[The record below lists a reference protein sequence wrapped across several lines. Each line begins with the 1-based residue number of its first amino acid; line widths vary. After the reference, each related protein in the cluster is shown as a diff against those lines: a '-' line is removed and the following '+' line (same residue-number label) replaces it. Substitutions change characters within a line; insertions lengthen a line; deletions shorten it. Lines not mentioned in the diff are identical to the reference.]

1 MPEEARRKI
10 ISVNTKSA
18 PADKNSKIASQWLA
32 NNKQIIGIL
41 VVLVVLSLFFS
52 VFSDSFATTGNMLN
66 MLQQLAANLIVCVFM
81 TLVITTSGIDLSVG
95 SILSLA
101 SALIAVL
108 LKAGLGSFEAFL
120 IVLVIGAIAGLING
134 VVISYLSIPPFIVT
148 LASMIYIQGLALL
161 VTGGYS
167 IGIEGSAWLNAIG
180 QGRIVNIPVSAIIA
194 IIIVI
199 LGWSIL
205 TQTRFGTYV
214 IGIGSNEES
223 VRRSGVNIKKIKM
236 LTYMFSGMAASF
248 AGIVLATRLGSG
260 SSNVGTGFEME
271 VIAAVVLG
279 GTSLFGGIGTMLGSV
294 FGVFLIGV
302 IDNGLTLMNVSPYII
317 QIIQGSVL
325 LLAVIVNTHVFS
337 GKSLKRR

>member
-1 MPEEARRKI
+1 MIEAKGKMF
-10 ISVNTKSA
+10 SLN
-18 PADKNSKIASQWLA
+18 KNQNAEIKRNHAFSQWIA
-32 NNKQIIGIL
+32 KNKQIVGIF
-41 VVLVVLSLFFS
+41 VVLVILSLYFS
-52 VFSDSFATTGNMLN
+52 IFSNSFATSGNMLN

-108 LKAGLGSFEAFL
+108 LKTGLGSFEAFL
-120 IVLVIGAIAGLING
+120 IVLIVGAVAGLING
-134 VVISYLSIPPFIVT
+134 VVIAYLSIPPFIVT

-167 IGIEGSAWLNAIG
+167 IGIDGSGWLNAIG
-180 QGRIVNIPVSAIIA
+180 QGRLFNIPVSAIIA
-194 IIIVI
+194 IIVVI
-199 LGWSIL
+199 LGWSVL

-236 LTYMFSGMAASF
+236 LTYMFSGLAASF

-325 LLAVIVNTHVFS
+325 LLAVIVNTHFFS
-337 GKSLKRR
+337 GKSFKRR

>member
-1 MPEEARRKI
+1 MIEAKRKLV
-10 ISVNTKSA
+10 SKDQKTVNA
-18 PADKNSKIASQWLA
+18 YMKNKNVTRWMSK
-32 NNKQIIGIL
+32 NKQILGIFS
-41 VVLVVLSLFFS
+41 VLVLLSLFFS
-52 VFSDSFATTGNMLN
+52 IFSNSFATTGNMLN

-120 IVLVIGAIAGLING
+120 LVLMIGAVAGLING
-134 VVISYLSIPPFIVT
+134 IVISYLSIPPFIVT

-161 VTGGYS
+161 ITSGYS
-167 IGIEGSAWLNAIG
+167 IGIDGSAWLESIG
-180 QGRIVNIPVSAIIA
+180 QGRIFSIPVSAIIA
-194 IIIVI
+194 IITII
-199 LGWSIL
+199 IGWGVL
-205 TQTRFGTYV
+205 TQTKFGTYV

-236 LTYMFSGMAASF
+236 LTYMFSGISAAF
-248 AGIVLATRLGSG
+248 AGIILATRLGSG

-294 FGVFLIGV
+294 LGVFLIGV
-302 IDNGLTLMNVSPYII
+302 IDNGLTLMNVSPFII

-325 LLAVIVNTHVFS
+325 LLAVIVNTHFFS
-337 GKSLKRR
+337 GKSIKRR

>member
-1 MPEEARRKI
+1 MIGLKQEAAPRKGY
-10 ISVNTKSA
+10 SSGKQTHD
-18 PADKNSKIASQWLA
+18 PLQHWIAK
-32 NNKQIIGIL
+32 NKQIVGIFS
-41 VVLVVLSLFFS
+41 VLVVLSLYFS
-52 VFSDSFATTGNMLN
+52 LFSNAFATTGNVLN
-66 MLQQLAANLIVCVFM
+66 LLQQLAANLIVCVAM

-108 LKAGLGSFEAFL
+108 LKAGLTSFEAFL
-120 IVLVIGAIAGLING
+120 VVLLVGAVVGLVNG
-134 VVISYLSIPPFIVT
+134 VVIAYLRIPPFIVT

-161 VTGGYS
+161 ITGGYS
-167 IGIEGSAWLNAIG
+167 ISINGSAWLNAIG
-180 QGRIVNIPVSAIIA
+180 QGRFLNIPVAALIA
-194 IIIVI
+194 LFVVVF
-199 LGWSIL
+199 GWVVL
-205 TQTRFGTYV
+205 TQTKFGTYI

-223 VRRSGVNIKKIKM
+223 VRRAGVAIKKIKM
-236 LTYMFSGMAASF
+236 LTYMFSGIAASF

-260 SSNVGTGFEME
+260 SSNVGTGFEMD

-317 QIIQGSVL
+317 QIVQGTVL
-325 LLAVIVNTHVFS
+325 LVAVIVNTYFFS
-337 GKSLKRR
+337 GRGVKRK

>member
-1 MPEEARRKI
+1 MAEAKGKL
-10 ISVNTKSA
+10 ISVNKKSA
-18 PADKNSKIASQWLA
+18 MTLANNKPVSHWIA
-32 NNKQIIGIL
+32 NNKQIVGIFT
-41 VVLVVLSLFFS
+41 VLVVLSLFFS
-52 VFSDSFATTGNMLN
+52 FFSNSFETTGNLLN

-120 IVLVIGAIAGLING
+120 IVLIVGAVAGLING
-134 VVISYLSIPPFIVT
+134 AVISYLAIPPFIVT

-167 IGIEGSAWLNAIG
+167 IGIDGSAWLDAIG
-180 QGRIVNIPVSAIIA
+180 QGRMLNIPISAIIG
-194 IIIVI
+194 IIVVI
-199 LGWSIL
+199 LGWGVL
-205 TQTRFGTYV
+205 THTRFGTYV

-223 VRRSGVNIKKIKM
+223 VRRSGVNVKKIKM
-236 LTYMFSGMAASF
+236 LTYMLSGIAASF

-260 SSNVGTGFEME
+260 SSNVGTGFEMA

-302 IDNGLTLMNVSPYII
+302 IDNGLTLMNVSPFII
-317 QIIQGSVL
+317 QIIQGVVL

-337 GKSLKRR
+337 GKTLKRR

>member
-1 MPEEARRKI
+1 MIEAKGKMT
-10 ISVNTKSA
+10 SVSKK
-18 PADKNSKIASQWLA
+18 PATTIKQNKAVPQWIA
-32 NNKQIIGIL
+32 NNKQIIGIFA
-41 VVLVVLSLFFS
+41 VLVILSLFFS
-52 VFSDSFATTGNMLN
+52 VFSNSFATTGNMLN

-108 LKAGLGSFEAFL
+108 IKAGLGSFEAFL
-120 IVLVIGAIAGLING
+120 IVLIVGAIVGLING

-161 VTGGYS
+161 ITGGYS
-167 IGIEGSAWLNAIG
+167 IGIDGSAWLNAIG
-180 QGRIVNIPVSAIIA
+180 QGRVLNIPVSAIIA
-194 IIIVI
+194 IVVVIV
-199 LGWSIL
+199 GWGVL

-260 SSNVGTGFEME
+260 SSNVGTGFEMA